1 MEMEKEV
8 EGNEVMENLNSVQLN
23 IVVFVDVRKAI
34 EENSLENAVFMID
47 NSVNSLGQATPALQ
61 TCCKQGQVLNW
72 IVYAMDMDRRPDGSW
87 PPLARIS
94 NIVFLEEGS
103 SDVSP
108 VRVCQDLKIYG
119 SVDKIRSKYTP
130 VYYYWA
136 GAVPVEFPEGVYR
149 YRLVLELEN
158 EGTQA
163 CTYLNLEAPSL
174 RVVGIEMREADMPF

>member
-1 MEMEKEV
+1 METDKEIRA
-8 EGNEVMENLNSVQLN
+8 GEVMENLNSVQLN
-23 IVVFVDVRKAI
+23 IVIFVDVRKAVKA
-34 EENSLENAVFMID
+34 NSLENAVFMMD
-47 NSVNSLGQATPALQ
+47 NSVGSLGQSTPGLQ

-72 IVYAMDMDRRPDGSW
+72 IIYAMDMDRRPDGSW

-94 NIVFLEEGS
+94 NIVFLEEGGD
-103 SDVSP
+103 DVSA

-136 GAVPVEFPEGVYR
+136 GAVPIELPEGIYR

-158 EGTQA
+158 EGKQNS
-163 CTYLNLEAPSL
+163 TYLNLDTPSL
-174 RVVGIEMREADMPF
+174 RVVGLD